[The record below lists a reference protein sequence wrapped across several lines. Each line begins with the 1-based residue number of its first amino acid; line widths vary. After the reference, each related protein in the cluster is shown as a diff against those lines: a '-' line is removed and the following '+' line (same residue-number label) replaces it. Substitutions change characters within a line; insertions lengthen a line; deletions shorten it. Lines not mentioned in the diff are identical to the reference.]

1 MRTPRLNVDYEE
13 LMRRRLLCTV
23 LALFASAGSA
33 RAQQRPLVTEDPE
46 PIGAGRVL
54 LEGGLDLA
62 HDQQYPVSGLKGNL
76 LRVPTIGI
84 SVGVSSIAEV
94 QIDGGFY
101 DRLNITDRN
110 LKAPGL
116 RGDGGRRQH
125 ARQHG
130 RAQRG
135 CDPSPPHV
143 KRKRRRRRKLARR

>member
-54 LEGGLDLA
+54 LEGGVDLA

-76 LRVPTIGI
+76 LRLPTIGI
-84 SVGVSSIAEV
+84 SVGLSSIAEL

-101 DRLNITDRN
+101 SRLNITDRVS
-110 LKAPGL
+110 APL
-116 RGDGGRRQH
+116 
-125 ARQHG
+125 
-130 RAQRG
+130 
-135 CDPSPPHV
+135 SSE
-143 KRKRRRRRKLARR
+143 